1 MTALSPGST
10 STLPASGVGTATARM
25 TRVLFVGTALTGIA
39 FAALAAAITADQA
52 PLLNPVWESIV
63 VTALWGI
70 PLLVIVLAWWAP
82 LRVLRFCAVA
92 FMAVYSAALVT
103 WPFVQLVP
111 RIPNG
116 VQPWIIF
123 LLPVTTFAA
132 ALVLPEAAAWGF
144 LVVTCLAA
152 GVLRFVADGS
162 RSLTLPIEDTLFNA
176 MYITVFVAIIIVTLR
191 AGRQRDATAE
201 RTAADAVIT
210 AVSEA
215 QDKER
220 AQVAALTHDDVIAT
234 LLAAARATDATAPLV
249 RAAASRAVDRL
260 DDLSRVEVEPEG
272 VTSVVDVVTS
282 LRTTVASLT
291 EGVNFSAPGSPSGSI
306 PTLAARALT
315 EATAEAL
322 RNSLRH
328 ADSPNHTTSRV
339 VTVVCP
345 PNAITI
351 EVVDDGAGFDI
362 SRVSLERFG
371 IRLSI
376 NHRMAVIDGGSA
388 LIESTPGAG
397 TRVTLGWRQP

>member
-1 MTALSPGST
+1 
-10 STLPASGVGTATARM
+10 M

-39 FAALAAAITADQA
+39 FAALAARITTDQT
-52 PLLNPVWESIV
+52 PLVNPVWEAIV

-82 LRVLRFCAVA
+82 LVVLRVCAVV
-92 FMAVYSAALVT
+92 FMAIYSAALVT

-123 LLPVTTFAA
+123 LLPVTAFAG
-132 ALVLPEAAAWGF
+132 ALVLPQLAAWGF
-144 LVVTCLAA
+144 LLITCLAA
-152 GVLRFVADGS
+152 GVLRFIADGS
-162 RSLTLPIEDTLFNA
+162 RSLTLPIQDTLFNA
-176 MYITVFVAIIIVTLR
+176 MYLTVFVAIIIVTLR

-210 AVSEA
+210 AASEA
-215 QDKER
+215 QDRER

-272 VTSVVDVVTS
+272 ATSVIDLVKS

-291 EGVNFSAPGSPSGSI
+291 DGVSFSAPLWPGGSM
-306 PTLAARALT
+306 PTLATRALV
-315 EATAEAL
+315 EATAEAV

-328 ADSPNHTTSRV
+328 ADIAGRVTARV
-339 VTVVCP
+339 VTVACQPDGV
-345 PNAITI
+345 TI

-362 SRVSLERFG
+362 SRVPLERFG

-376 NHRMAVIDGGSA
+376 NHRMAVIEGGSA

-397 TRVTLGWRQP
+397 TRVTLRWREES